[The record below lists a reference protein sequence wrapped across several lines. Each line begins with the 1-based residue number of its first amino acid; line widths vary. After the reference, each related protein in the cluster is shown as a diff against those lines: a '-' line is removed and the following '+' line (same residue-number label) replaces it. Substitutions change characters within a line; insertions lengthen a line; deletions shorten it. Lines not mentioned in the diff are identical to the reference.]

1 MGDIGFSEMI
11 VLVIVSILVF
21 GKDLPAVA
29 RKTGRVLG
37 KVRRYLTD
45 VKEEVQR
52 QIPLDDFDL
61 RKDVD
66 SALDDRSYRLPE
78 PPAPADAPQP
88 EVKPPEPKSSS

>member
-21 GKDLPAVA
+21 GKDLPMVA
-29 RKTGRVLG
+29 RKAGRVLG

-52 QIPLDDFDL
+52 QIPLDEFDL

-66 SALDDRSYRLPE
+66 SALDDKSYRLPE
-78 PPAPADAPQP
+78 PSAPVDAPQTEP
-88 EVKPPEPKSSS
+88 KPPETK